1 MNKHPAVAVQKERKK
16 NLDLNTALDFDLLAQ
31 SNHCDFLEAGK
42 KSNQASQLFV
52 MGLIRSW

>member
-1 MNKHPAVAVQKERKK
+1 MNKHPAAAVQKEKK

-42 KSNQASQLFV
+42 KKVTRPRNSL
-52 MGLIRSW
+52 